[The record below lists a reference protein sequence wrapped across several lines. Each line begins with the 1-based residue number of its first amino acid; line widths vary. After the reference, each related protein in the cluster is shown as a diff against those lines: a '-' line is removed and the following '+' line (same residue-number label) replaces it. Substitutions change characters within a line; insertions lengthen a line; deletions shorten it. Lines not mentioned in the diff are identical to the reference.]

1 MPCFPNGLFM
11 KDVFENLE
19 VVVLSFKEAE
29 EGAHF
34 VKTAEEAV
42 QYLESKDFN
51 FACRMLGKH
60 CWKDSS
66 PHYSV
71 LMGISI

>member
-1 MPCFPNGLFM
+1 M
-11 KDVFENLE
+11 
-19 VVVLSFKEAE
+19 LSFKEAE

>member
-1 MPCFPNGLFM
+1 MPCFPKVLFM

-34 VKTAEEAV
+34 VKTAEEA
-42 QYLESKDFN
+42 FN
-51 FACRMLGKH
+51 ILRARTLILPVVCSGNIAGKTVARTI
-60 CWKDSS
+60 
-66 PHYSV
+66 PF
-71 LMGISI
+71 

>member
-1 MPCFPNGLFM
+1 M

-51 FACRMLGKH
+51 LPVVCSGNIAGKTVARTI
-60 CWKDSS
+60 
-66 PHYSV
+66 PF
-71 LMGISI
+71 

>member
-1 MPCFPNGLFM
+1 MPCFPKVLFM

-42 QYLESKDFN
+42 QYL
-51 FACRMLGKH
+51 
-60 CWKDSS
+60 
-66 PHYSV
+66 
-71 LMGISI
+71 